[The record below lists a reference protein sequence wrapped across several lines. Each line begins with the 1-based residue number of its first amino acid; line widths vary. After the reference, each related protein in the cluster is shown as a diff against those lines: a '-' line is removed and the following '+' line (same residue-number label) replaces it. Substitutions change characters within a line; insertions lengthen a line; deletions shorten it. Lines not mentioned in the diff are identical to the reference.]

1 MPSKQHNNR
10 RNRSSTGSK
19 ADEVNASKKRY
30 AQRMEHLATRQERY
44 ADRDFAIWAKDSW
57 GSDDPDL
64 GSRHSVRSA
73 SGGRPQ
79 SNRSRY

>member
-1 MPSKQHNNR
+1 MPTKRHSNR
-10 RNRSSTGSK
+10 RNQSATDSK
-19 ADEVNASKKRY
+19 TDRIQASKKRY
-30 AQRMEHLATRQERY
+30 TQRMEHLATRQERY
-44 ADRDFAIWAKDSW
+44 ADRDFAIWAEDSW